1 MPKIEVKNPIVDI
14 TGDEMANVVWEKIK
28 NELILPFLDIK
39 LVTFDLG
46 IINRDLTSDKITHEA
61 AKAINKYK
69 TGVKCATITPDDKRV
84 KEYKLKKNIHHLMV
98 QLEIL
103 STVQFLENL

>member
-39 LVTFDLG
+39 LV
-46 IINRDLTSDKITHEA
+46 
-61 AKAINKYK
+61 
-69 TGVKCATITPDDKRV
+69 VDKRGDSV
-84 KEYKLKKNIHHLMV
+84 GTPIHYP
-98 QLEIL
+98 INFT
-103 STVQFLENL
+103 S

>member
-46 IINRDLTSDKITHEA
+46 IINRDLTSDKITYEA
-61 AKAINKYK
+61 AEAINKYK
-69 TGVKCATITPDDKRV
+69 TGIRAYSI
-84 KEYKLKKNIHHLMV
+84 KLCGS
-98 QLEIL
+98 L
-103 STVQFLENL
+103 S

>member
-14 TGDEMANVVWEKIK
+14 TGDEMANVIWEKIK

-46 IINRDLTSDKITHEA
+46 IINRDLTSDKITYEA
-61 AKAINKYK
+61 AE
-69 TGVKCATITPDDKRV
+69 VQ
-84 KEYKLKKNIHHLMV
+84 LLHLMIKE
-98 QLEIL
+98 LKN
-103 STVQFLENL
+103 TN